1 MAKSKFAY
9 VQISITRASW
19 RAWQTR
25 TPAHLLSQ
33 QRNAPLQNVSP
44 AQSPTITSKTQTR
57 GIMKDDEVSQVV
69 AALGAPDFKAIE
81 PHLLNLDKHLTLRS
95 YIDGYTL
102 SDTDKKIWI
111 TLRSNKVANA
121 FLKKGSLVNLSRWF
135 SYVEET
141 HPEIQA
147 EIKVADDAVRQKKAA
162 LSKAGASY
170 NIALQD
176 VQNGVV
182 TRFPPEPSYVTS
194 ST

>member
-1 MAKSKFAY
+1 
-9 VQISITRASW
+9 
-19 RAWQTR
+19 
-25 TPAHLLSQ
+25 
-33 QRNAPLQNVSP
+33 
-44 AQSPTITSKTQTR
+44 
-57 GIMKDDEVSQVV
+57 MKDDEVSQVV